1 MTRWWEDPVN
11 QPKEPP
17 TIPTPEDREALLKQ
31 TLEQLE
37 KECLSA
43 NRGTGAWRA
52 GLRAKKALDEAYGED
67 RGA

>member
-1 MTRWWEDPVN
+1 MTRWWEKP
-11 QPKEPP
+11 EPP
-17 TIPTPEDREALLKQ
+17 VPQTPEEREMLLKRA
-31 TLEQLE
+31 LEHLE
-37 KECLSA
+37 KEGLNS

>member
-1 MTRWWEDPVN
+1 MARWWEKPEL
-11 QPKEPP
+11 PKLP
-17 TIPTPEDREALLKQ
+17 TQEEREVLLRQ
-31 TLEQLE
+31 ALEQLE
-37 KECLSA
+37 KEGLNS

>member
-1 MTRWWEDPVN
+1 MTRWWEKP
-11 QPKEPP
+11 EPP
-17 TIPTPEDREALLKQ
+17 ELPTQEEREVLLRQ
-31 TLEQLE
+31 ALEQLE
-37 KECLSA
+37 KDGLNS

>member
-1 MTRWWEDPVN
+1 MTRWWGKP
-11 QPKEPP
+11 EPP
-17 TIPTPEDREALLKQ
+17 ELPKPEEREAMLRQ

-37 KECLSA
+37 KEGLNS

-52 GLRAKKALDEAYGED
+52 GLRAKKVLDEAYGKD